1 MKRAGLYARVSTS
14 DQAGGLAGQLEQL
27 RHYGEARE
35 LRVREFVD
43 EGVSGSTIHRP
54 GLQELLEAARRRTI
68 DAVVCTKL
76 DRLFRSVRH
85 LVDVAAEWQAL
96 GVDLVVLDQAID
108 TSTPVGRLLFY
119 LLAAI
124 AEFERDLI
132 RERVIA
138 GVDRAR
144 RHGTRSGRA
153 IGRPRKVR
161 LDVDAIAA
169 RAAAGESWGAIARSY
184 GAHTTQIRRALRGA
198 APQCPD
204 KPRSRG
210 SLELQGI
217 RPLEAAAGGR

>member
-108 TSTPVGRLLFY
+108 TTTPTGRLLY
-119 LLAAI
+119 HVLGAV

-132 RERVIA
+132 RDRVLGGLRRAQER
-138 GVDRAR
+138 
-144 RHGTRSGRA
+144 GTRSGRP
-153 IGRPRKVR
+153 IGRPRR
-161 LDVDAIAA
+161 FVDCRSSEPFGRNGDAA
-169 RAAAGESWGAIARSY
+169 RAR
-184 GAHTTQIRRALRGA
+184 
-198 APQCPD
+198 
-204 KPRSRG
+204 
-210 SLELQGI
+210 
-217 RPLEAAAGGR
+217 